1 MTAILGFAAGYALCY
16 FCGNFIKE
24 AILTAF
30 KKKDAP

>member
-1 MTAILGFAAGYALCY
+1 MSFILGFAAGYALCY

-24 AILTAF
+24 AIATIL